1 MFSDTKE
8 LGQQTVFQHS
18 AAAEYWSHNALR
30 LHKETAYAGLG
41 SQTGDCS
48 SRLDGGNK
56 MSLTQP
62 EEVRHVLGWKWTG
75 TDYEA
80 LDRQRRLRLSTER
93 QCAPP
98 VCSGRGSLKE
108 PNFRRWTHFPEAGLR
123 CSMSVKE
130 SCRQCEC
137 VRQQNAAAL
146 HPFRR
151 KFVLPP
157 TALFV
162 GQGHCREPKYV
173 AEKQVWGDTRAK
185 CKRDVFEAQPEC
197 EATDF
202 SHRCRGSDSAFS
214 HGQEHAENHHDLGG
228 VTGPKTH
235 QEKVSSKE
243 PKLGPALIC
252 STKACQR
259 HLGYGGLHSPCLPG
273 NGTKFVQSKAAGETQ
288 IRRGALWTRSQASVR
303 DRIRQVVSDLEGVLG
318 GLKQVHLEMK
328 EVVQQIELLTSN
340 IDLKEEEPSNCL
352 PSNTSS
358 RNVTVSSQKKV
369 INLELNTNPA
379 PVSLTHTIHTTPPA
393 INPSVIINQ
402 AVLPSPSKAPH
413 KHMSAVSPEENP
425 QLVILHRDE
434 KQELQRWGDGLGPV
448 SPLPMSQNQQEEG
461 RLVLPRT
468 VSGKQRPPVCPHNGT
483 LEGKSAEAHPPGV
496 PPHPV
501 KRRQLS
507 TTV

>member
-1 MFSDTKE
+1 MFSGTKE
-8 LGQQTVFQHS
+8 LGQQT
-18 AAAEYWSHNALR
+18 EYWSHNALR

-41 SQTGDCS
+41 SQTEDDS
-48 SRLDGGNK
+48 PRLDGGNE
-56 MSLTQP
+56 MSLTHP
-62 EEVRHVLGWKWTG
+62 EEVRRVLGWKWTR

-80 LDRQRRLRLSTER
+80 LDRQRRFPLSTER

-108 PNFRRWTHFPEAGLR
+108 PNFRSWTHSTEAGLR
-123 CSMSVKE
+123 CSTSVKE

-137 VRQQNAAAL
+137 ARQQNTAAL

-162 GQGHCREPKYV
+162 GQGHCREPTYV
-173 AEKQVWGDTRAK
+173 AEKQVWGDTRAE
-185 CKRDVFEAQPEC
+185 CKRDVFEAQPAF

-214 HGQEHAENHHDLGG
+214 HGQEQAENPHGLGG
-228 VTGPKTH
+228 VTGPKTQ

-243 PKLGPALIC
+243 PKLGRALIC
-252 STKACQR
+252 STKVCQR
-259 HLGYGGLHSPCLPG
+259 HLGHTGLHSLCLSD
-273 NGTKFVQSKAAGETQ
+273 NGTKFVQSKSAGDTQ
-288 IRRGALWTRSQASVR
+288 IQGGALWTMGQASVR

-340 IDLKEEEPSNCL
+340 IDLKEEEPS
-352 PSNTSS
+352 STSS
-358 RNVTVSSQKKV
+358 SNVTVSSQKKV
-369 INLELNTNPA
+369 INLELKTSPA
-379 PVSLTHTIHTTPPA
+379 PVSLTDTIHTTPPA
-393 INPSVIINQ
+393 INPAVIINQ
-402 AVLPSPSKAPH
+402 AVLPSPSKAPP
-413 KHMSAVSPEENP
+413 KHMSGVSLEEDP
-425 QLVILHRDE
+425 QLVTPHRDKKHE
-434 KQELQRWGDGLGPV
+434 HWGDGLGPV
-448 SPLPMSQNQQEEG
+448 FPLPMSQSQQEGG

-468 VSGKQRPPVCPHNGT
+468 VSVKQRPPAYPHNGT
-483 LEGKSAEAHPPGV
+483 PGGKSAETHPPGV
-496 PPHPV
+496 PPHLV
-501 KRRQLS
+501 KHRQLS